1 MKCLKLI
8 PIFLTLALFVS
19 FCAGAKK
26 VSKEEATTVSGIL
39 QNAGCPLTGEQAKQL
54 KEFKPGGDP
63 GAFRTMFE
71 LFDEKQTDALKK
83 VFGSSPGREG
93 GPERPRFLFFAI
105 MFENQGCPFT
115 VEQLDKIKA
124 LPSDRGAFEQMQ
136 EIFTEKQ
143 NEIMQ
148 SMFNR

>member
-1 MKCLKLI
+1 MKRLKLI

-26 VSKEEATTVSGIL
+26 ASKEEANTISGIL
-39 QNAGCPLTGEQAKQL
+39 KNAGCPLTNDQAKQL
-54 KEFKPGGDP
+54 NEFKPGGDP

-71 LFDEKQTDALKK
+71 LFDEKKTEALKE
-83 VFGSSPGREG
+83 VFGSSPGRDG
-93 GPERPRFLFFAI
+93 GQERPRFLFFAI
-105 MFENQGCPFT
+105 MFENQGCSFT
-115 VEQLDKIKA
+115 GEQLEKIKA
-124 LPSDRGAFEQMQ
+124 LPNDRGAFEQMK

-143 NEIMQ
+143 SEVMQ

>member
-1 MKCLKLI
+1 MKRLKLI

-26 VSKEEATTVSGIL
+26 ASKEEANTISGIL
-39 QNAGCPLTGEQAKQL
+39 KNAGCPLTGDQANQL
-54 KEFKPGGDP
+54 KEFKPGGDR
-63 GAFRTMFE
+63 GAFRAVSE
-71 LFDEKQTDALKK
+71 LFDEKQTDALKE
-83 VFGSSPGREG
+83 VFGSSPGRDG
-93 GPERPRFLFFAI
+93 GPESPRFLFFVI
-105 MFENQGCPFT
+105 IFENQGCPFT
-115 VEQLDKIKA
+115 GEQLEKIKA
-124 LPSDRGAFEQMQ
+124 LPSDRGAFQQIQ